1 MALSMVNIGEEK
13 RIIELRAKEPVKKH
27 LQSLGFIVG
36 EKVEIVS
43 ENSSGLI
50 LLVKGS
56 KIALN
61 RGIANKIIVA

>member
-1 MALSMVNIGEEK
+1 MANIGEEK
-13 RIIELRAKEPVKKH
+13 EIVELRAKDSVKKH

-36 EKVEIVS
+36 EKVEVVS

-50 LLVKGS
+50 LLIKGS

-61 RGIANKIIVA
+61 KGVASKIMVA

>member
-1 MALSMVNIGEEK
+1 MSLSMVNIGEEK
-13 RIIELRAKEPVKKH
+13 RIVELRAKESVKKH

-61 RGIANKIIVA
+61 RGIANKIIVE

>member
-1 MALSMVNIGEEK
+1 MTLSMANIGEEK
-13 RIIELRAKEPVKKH
+13 EIVELRAKDSVKKH

-36 EKVEIVS
+36 EKVEVVS

-50 LLVKGS
+50 LLIKGS

-61 RGIANKIIVA
+61 KGVASKIMVA

>member
-13 RIIELRAKEPVKKH
+13 RIVELRAKESVKKH

>member
-1 MALSMVNIGEEK
+1 MSLSMVNIGEEK
-13 RIIELRAKEPVKKH
+13 RIVELRAKESVKKH

-36 EKVEIVS
+36 EKVKIVS

>member
-13 RIIELRAKEPVKKH
+13 RIVELRAKESVKKH

-36 EKVEIVS
+36 EKVEIIS

-50 LLVKGS
+50 LLIKGA

-61 RGIANKIIVA
+61 RAIANKIIVA

>member
-1 MALSMVNIGEEK
+1 MTLSMANNGEEK
-13 RIIELRAKEPVKKH
+13 EIVELRAKDSVKKH

-36 EKVEIVS
+36 EKVEVVS

-50 LLVKGS
+50 LLIKGS

-61 RGIANKIIVA
+61 KGVASKIMVA

>member
-1 MALSMVNIGEEK
+1 MTLSMANIGEEK
-13 RIIELRAKEPVKKH
+13 EIVGLRAKDSVKKH

-36 EKVEIVS
+36 EKVEVVS

-50 LLVKGS
+50 LLIKGS

-61 RGIANKIIVA
+61 KGVASKIMVA

>member
-13 RIIELRAKEPVKKH
+13 RIIELRAKESVKKH

>member
-13 RIIELRAKEPVKKH
+13 RIIELRAKESVKRH